1 MKFAYYL
8 VFILWYLLS
17 LLPLRVLY
25 FFQTYCLFLCIMDF
39 VTEEELFVRI

>member
-25 FFQTYCLFLCIMDF
+25 FFSDLLFIPLYYGFRYRGRI
-39 VTEEELFVRI
+39 VRKN